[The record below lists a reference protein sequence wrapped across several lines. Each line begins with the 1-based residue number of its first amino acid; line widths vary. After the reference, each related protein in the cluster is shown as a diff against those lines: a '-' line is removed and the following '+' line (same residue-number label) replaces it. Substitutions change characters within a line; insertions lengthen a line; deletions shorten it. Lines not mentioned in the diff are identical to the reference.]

1 MSDQGE
7 GGIPVRR
14 YEDAEVRQL
23 LERATRAQTSAPA
36 RRQTPGLTLAE
47 LEDIAAEAHID
58 VARLRAAAHELELER
73 TARPAGAAA
82 RLAGGPLR
90 MRVERVLPFEV
101 DDTALHRLVMTIGA
115 ASGDDGEPHFVGR
128 TFTWTVST
136 NSGRRTTVRISAHD
150 GRTSIQA
157 EERYRELA
165 GGLFGGVLGGVGGGL
180 GFGAG
185 GAIAGTL
192 GSAALAVAIP
202 VTVIAGTYAACRFGF
217 RAYVRKRTL
226 ELDRLCDHVAN
237 DLAESRAGRT
247 DSRADGSADEP
258 GDSRNG

>member
-1 MSDQGE
+1 VTGVDESAHRRHAPAQLVLPARPGQRPSEVDHESRDRPLLRSGIADPPTSWQFSAMSDQGE
-7 GGIPVRR
+7 GRIPVRR

-101 DDTALHRLVMTIGA
+101 DEALR
-115 ASGDDGEPHFVGR
+115 
-128 TFTWTVST
+128 
-136 NSGRRTTVRISAHD
+136 
-150 GRTSIQA
+150 
-157 EERYRELA
+157 
-165 GGLFGGVLGGVGGGL
+165 
-180 GFGAG
+180 
-185 GAIAGTL
+185 
-192 GSAALAVAIP
+192 
-202 VTVIAGTYAACRFGF
+202 C
-217 RAYVRKRTL
+217 
-226 ELDRLCDHVAN
+226 N
-237 DLAESRAGRT
+237 DS
-247 DSRADGSADEP
+247 
-258 GDSRNG
+258 